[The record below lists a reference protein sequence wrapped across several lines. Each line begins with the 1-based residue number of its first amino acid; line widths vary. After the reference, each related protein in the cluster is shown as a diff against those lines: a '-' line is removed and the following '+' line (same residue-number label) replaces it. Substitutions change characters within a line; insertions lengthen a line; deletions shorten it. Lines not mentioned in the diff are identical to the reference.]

1 MPIEDHSM
9 TVSFRGEEDIAA
21 LRARVALANTFAWI
35 VVSGLTAICY
45 RERGEKALNDIW
57 AALLSSEQKVRFRA
71 ALVKLGIEND
81 PPALAAAKYHY
92 FSNSIGGLNMQL
104 IEESPKKVWIRYLS
118 PWGTYPGIAA
128 LTVPTSVRRTILST
142 WHPRNGQLLG
152 CPRLGWV
159 ATKFVAEGHP
169 YDEGYF
175 QEYDHDLAPE
185 ERFRVEHVEKT
196 PEFDPGKAPKLDPAI
211 WPEARWLK
219 GSYSYGVDYVQ
230 HVIEIM
236 HRLFGA
242 PAAQGLVATGMR
254 LLAVQFGPH
263 LAKASG
269 EEGSTPE
276 AIARSFAA
284 ILGSFRNE
292 CTVETSGADRTVLR
306 LRGFLPFAH
315 EADDG
320 LRQSVF
326 ALFAMMTRL
335 RNGHVA
341 ITRSFDP
348 ASQTESWTL
357 SDEKRWLW

>member
-1 MPIEDHSM
+1 MNTPPRI
-9 TVSFRGEEDIAA
+9 EEDIAA
-21 LRARVALANTFAWI
+21 LRERVGLANKLAWI

-57 AALLSSEQKVRFRA
+57 AALLSSEQKVRFQS
-71 ALVKLGIEND
+71 ALVKLGIDKD

-92 FSNSIGGLNMQL
+92 FSNSIGGLSLHLM
-104 IEESPKKVWIRYLS
+104 EESPKKVWIRYLS

-142 WHPRNGQLLG
+142 WHPRNGGLLG

-185 ERFRVEHVEKT
+185 ERFRVEHVEST
-196 PEFDPGKAPKLDPAI
+196 PEFIPEKAPRLDPAI
-211 WPEARWLK
+211 WPEARWIK
-219 GSYSYGVDYVQ
+219 GSHSYAVDYVQ

-242 PAAQGLVATGMR
+242 PAARDLIATGMR
-254 LLAVQFGPH
+254 LLAVQFGPD

-269 EEGSTPE
+269 HEGSSPMD
-276 AIARSFAA
+276 IAESFAA
-284 ILGSFRNE
+284 ILRSFRND
-292 CTVETSGADRTVLR
+292 CSVEALDCDRAVVK

-315 EADDG
+315 HADDG

-326 ALFAMMTRL
+326 AMFAMMTRL

-341 ITRSFDP
+341 ISRSFDAGTP
-348 ASQTESWTL
+348 TETWTL

>member
-1 MPIEDHSM
+1 M
-9 TVSFRGEEDIAA
+9 TKPAHGEEDVAA
-21 LRARVALANTFAWI
+21 LRARIALANKFAWLL
-35 VVSGLTAICY
+35 VSGLTGICY

-57 AALLSSEQKVRFRA
+57 SALLSSEQKVRFRS
-71 ALVKLGIEND
+71 ALVKLGIDKD

-92 FSNSIGGLNMQL
+92 FSNSIGGLSLHL

-128 LTVPTSVRRTILST
+128 LTVPSSVRRTILST
-142 WHPRNGQLLG
+142 WHPRNGELLG

-175 QEYDHDLAPE
+175 MEYDHDLAPE
-185 ERFRVEHVEKT
+185 ERFRVEHVDT
-196 PEFDPGKAPKLDPAI
+196 SPEFDPEQAPKLDPAI

-230 HVIEIM
+230 HTIEIM

-242 PAAQGLVATGMR
+242 PAARDLVATGVR
-254 LLAVQFGPH
+254 LLAVQFGPD

-269 EEGSTPE
+269 EERSSPA
-276 AIARSFAA
+276 AIARSFAV
-284 ILGSFRNE
+284 ILASFRNE
-292 CTVETSGADRTVLR
+292 CTVEEQGPDRALFT
-306 LRGFLPFAH
+306 LRGYLPFAAH

-320 LRQSVF
+320 LRKAVF
-326 ALFAMMTRL
+326 EMFVMMTRL
-335 RNGHVA
+335 RNGHVS
-341 ITRSFDP
+341 ITRSFEA
-348 ASQTESWTL
+348 ASGTERWTL
-357 SDEKRWLW
+357 TDEKRWLW

>member
-1 MPIEDHSM
+1 MAKTTYND
-9 TVSFRGEEDIAA
+9 EEIAA
-21 LRARVALANTFAWI
+21 LRARIALANKFAWI
-35 VVSGLTAICY
+35 MVSGLTAICY

-57 AALLSSEQKVRFRA
+57 AALLSSEQKVRFQT
-71 ALVKLGIEND
+71 ALGKLGIQND

-92 FSNSIGGLNMQL
+92 FSNAIGGLNMQL
-104 IEESPKKVWIRYLS
+104 MEESRKKVWIRYLS

-142 WHPRNGQLLG
+142 WHPRNGNLLG

-196 PEFDPGKAPKLDPAI
+196 PEFDPAKAPKLDPAI

-230 HVIEIM
+230 HTIEIM

-242 PAAQGLVATGMR
+242 PAARDLVATGMR
-254 LLAVQFGPH
+254 LLAVQFGPD

-269 EEGSTPE
+269 EEGSSPGS
-276 AIARSFAA
+276 IAKSFAA
-284 ILGSFRNE
+284 ILRAFRNDCE
-292 CTVETSGADRTVLR
+292 VEMLDADRAMLR
-306 LRGFLPFAH
+306 LRGFQPFAH
-315 EADDG
+315 EADEG
-320 LRQSVF
+320 LRRAVF
-326 ALFAMMTRL
+326 ELFAMMTRL

-341 ITRSFDP
+341 IARSFDP
-348 ASQTESWTL
+348 ASATESWTL

>member
-1 MPIEDHSM
+1 MNIS
-9 TVSFRGEEDIAA
+9 TRGDEDIAA
-21 LRARVALANTFAWI
+21 LRSRIALANKFAWI
-35 VVSGLTAICY
+35 MVSGLTAICY
-45 RERGEKALNDIW
+45 RERGEKALNEIW
-57 AALLSSEQKVRFRA
+57 AALLSSEQKVRFQA
-71 ALVKLGIEND
+71 ALVKLGIQND

-104 IEESPKKVWIRYLS
+104 IQETPKKVWIRYLS

-142 WHPRNGQLLG
+142 WHPRNGSLLG
-152 CPRLGWV
+152 CLRLGWV

-185 ERFRVEHVEKT
+185 ERFRVEHVESS
-196 PEFDPGKAPKLDPAI
+196 PEFNPEKAPKLDPVI

-219 GSYSYGVDYVQ
+219 GSYSYGVDYVG
-230 HVIEIM
+230 HTIEIM

-242 PAAQGLVATGMR
+242 PAARDLVATGMR
-254 LLAVQFGPH
+254 LLAVQFGPD

-269 EEGSTPE
+269 KEGSSP
-276 AIARSFAA
+276 ADIAASFAN
-284 ILGSFRNE
+284 ILKSFRND
-292 CTVETSGADRTVLR
+292 VSLETPDADQAVLR

-315 EADDG
+315 QADEG
-320 LRQSVF
+320 LRQAVF
-326 ALFAMMTRL
+326 AFFAMATRL

-341 ITRSFDP
+341 ISRSFDT
-348 ASQTESWTL
+348 ASGTETWTL
-357 SDEKRWLW
+357 TDEKRWLW